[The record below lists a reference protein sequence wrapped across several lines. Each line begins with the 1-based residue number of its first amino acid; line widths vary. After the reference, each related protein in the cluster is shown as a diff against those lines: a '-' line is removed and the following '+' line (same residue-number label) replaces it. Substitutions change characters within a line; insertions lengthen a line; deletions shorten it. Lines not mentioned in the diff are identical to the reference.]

1 MRVFAVALVRLA
13 HAGGLFRRG
22 GVALG
27 LMLVAVSGLY
37 GQARIPDPHVPP
49 RVAQAQQF
57 LAARGLRPGAA
68 SSSISRSASG
78 SVSGSAAALIRSRR
92 AAAIRPRPMWTAGEN
107 VWQPLGPDSVLTPYY
122 GAVTGRIAS
131 VAFDPSDVSGDKV
144 YIGTTGGGVWA
155 SANAATGDP
164 SKILFTPLTDAVS
177 QMSNS
182 FAPSISIGA
191 VTVQPGATGVILAG
205 TGDPNDALDSYYGTG
220 ILRSTDNGASWSLI
234 DQSADLETRTGN
246 RDFTFD
252 GLGFA
257 GFAWSGNPAT
267 PWTVVAAVSE
277 AYEGLMVGAQK
288 PGDSSAGLYY
298 SNDAGATW
306 HLSRIEDL
314 NGQDVQGPLDAIA
327 GTEGNSA
334 TAVVWNPVRKLFM
347 AAVRYHGY
355 YQSPDGVTWTRLAQ
369 QPGAG
374 LSTQMCPTNTA
385 QSGSPACPIFRGALA
400 VNPQTGDTFAWA
412 VDLNNQDQ
420 GLWQDVCSMNGAT
433 CANGALTFG
442 KQWNTTPLE
451 TNTTQGEITIENG
464 DYNLTLAAV
473 PSQQDTLLLAG
484 ANDLWKC
491 SLAVGCQ
498 WRNTTNALSCL
509 SAGVGPYQHA
519 LAWNQSNPLN
529 LLVGNDSGLWRSMD
543 DVAETGPACAST
555 DASHFD
561 NLNGG
566 LGSLAEV
573 ESMPA
578 AGASPYTTM
587 LGLGVNGTA
596 GVKGAPGPTAQWP
609 QILSGEGGPV
619 AIDPSNAN
627 NWYVNNGAGVSIH
640 ECSNSGLCEQD
651 DFGLNPNVTDADVGN
666 DGLTMTSPAPF
677 LVDPADPT
685 QLLIGTCRVWR
696 GPASGAGWSSANAIS
711 PMLDGNDSAA
721 YCSGNALIRSMA
733 ALPLAGGGEVVYI
746 GTYGP
751 LDGGA
756 AMAGQVFS
764 ATMSVDGTGNRTWS
778 PWTNLA
784 LSPVSNEATIFNP
797 YYFDISS
804 IVIDPSDATGKTVY
818 VTIEGFPSEAQNTD
832 SVYRSTN
839 GGASWYG
846 ITSNLFETPANAV
859 AVDPGDSSGQTVY
872 IATDF
877 GVYATRKISSCATA
891 GTACWQPLGA
901 GLPESPVV
909 GLTATPAG
917 GSPSVLVAATYGRG
931 LWQIPLLT
939 TSTQQLTTAT
949 LSPGLLS
956 FTAQA
961 GSASSP
967 QPLTVTNTGGLGLSI
982 TSVAVTGNFTE
993 TDNCAEQEIVAS
1005 ASCTINVIY
1014 TPSAVGGDSGKV
1026 TVYGSMTGGSRSA
1039 SLSGTGIAAGSVTL
1053 TPGVLSFGN
1062 IEVGQQSAAQQATA
1076 QNANPTAVPV
1086 TALSVTPPFT
1096 LVTNGCGT
1104 SLGATSD
1111 CSVSVA
1117 FAPTSA
1123 GPALGT
1129 LTLAD
1134 GTDTLAVQLTG
1145 TGTTPPTDALAPT
1158 SLSFSGTII
1167 GQPSAAQTVTLTNNG
1182 QNQLSGV
1189 AVSVTAPFEQTTTCT
1204 AVLAAQASC
1213 TINVVFLPTAQGAA
1227 TGTLTVTDAL
1237 RVQTVSLSGTG
1248 LTPPVISLAPTT
1260 LSFGAQAAGVAGA
1273 AQPVTVTNSGGA
1285 TMGNVGFQI
1294 TGAGTTA
1301 AAFSVASTTCGASL
1315 AAAASCTAQVV
1326 FTPNVIGGEAAS
1338 LAVSS
1343 STLGVSPATV
1353 ALSGTGTGVGLAA
1366 GPAQLSYS
1374 SEPVGQS
1381 SPAQTVTVT
1390 NVSPNAASGLAVA
1403 VSGPFSLSANNC
1415 PASLAGGA
1423 SCTAGVVFTP
1433 IAGGQS
1439 AGQLTVNSTW
1449 ALAPASVALSG
1460 IGGLVGAVQFKP
1472 GSILF
1477 ATTGAGQA
1485 SSPTTV
1491 TIANAST
1498 TQTLPNFALAV
1509 SQGFTLVNNT
1519 CGATLA
1525 ANANCTVGVEFTP
1538 ASAGAA
1544 AGTLTA
1550 TSDALATPA
1559 VLQLAGTGFD
1569 FSFCTTGSAGPCP
1582 PPAPI
1587 TVASGQ
1593 TAGFTLSVVSLG
1605 GAVGPFTF
1613 TFQCGTLPQYA
1624 TCSYSPTSLNVTGSA
1639 TGTETVDITTSQ
1651 TTAMLAAPHSGSNP
1665 NSGGG
1670 RPWLLAG
1677 GLLLLLPLSRL
1688 GVIRLKIVRYKIVLF
1703 RMHRTLLAIAWLI
1716 VAIGALTSC
1725 SGSGGGGGGAP
1736 PKGGGGGDSTSTT
1749 PPGTYTI
1756 PVQVTS
1762 NGVQHSITLTLTV
1775 D

>member
-1 MRVFAVALVRLA
+1 MPAQTAVKPLPQPPVQPFAQSPAQTSPKA
-13 HAGGLFRRG
+13 SPQPSPA
-22 GVALG
+22 
-27 LMLVAVSGLY
+27 S
-37 GQARIPDPHVPP
+37 RIPDPHVPP
-49 RVAQAQQF
+49 RVAQAQRF
-57 LAARGLRPGAA
+57 LAARGLRPGAG
-68 SSSISRSASG
+68 SSSISSAGSG
-78 SVSGSAAALIRSRR
+78 ATAGLIRSRR
-92 AAAIRPRPMWTAGEN
+92 AALRARPMFTAGES
-107 VWQPLGPDSVLTPYY
+107 VWQPLGPDNVLTPYY

-131 VAFDPSDVSGDKV
+131 IAFDPSDATGNTV
-144 YIGTTGGGVWA
+144 YIGSTGGGVWA
-155 SANAATGDP
+155 SENAATSDP
-164 SKILFTPLTDAVS
+164 SNILFTPLTDAVS
-177 QMSNS
+177 QLNGA
-182 FAPSISIGA
+182 FDPSISIGA
-191 VTVQPGATGVILAG
+191 VSVQPGGTGVVLAG
-205 TGDPNDALDSYYGTG
+205 TGDPNDALDSYYGAG

-234 DQSADLETRTGN
+234 YQSADLQTGAGN
-246 RDFTFD
+246 RDFAFT

-257 GFAWSGNPAT
+257 GFAWSGLPAT

-277 AYEGLMVGAQK
+277 AYEGLIVGAQQ

-327 GTEGNSA
+327 GAEGNPA
-334 TAVVWNPVRKLFM
+334 TAVVWNPVRNLFI

-355 YQSPDGVTWTRLAQ
+355 YSSPDGVTWTRLAN

-374 LSTQMCPTNTA
+374 LTAQMCPTNTGQA
-385 QSGSPACPIFRGALA
+385 GSPACPIFRGALA
-400 VNPQTGDTFAWA
+400 VNPQTGDTFAWT

-420 GLWQDVCSMNGAT
+420 GLWQDVCAISGSSCTNGAI
-433 CANGALTFG
+433 TFG
-442 KQWNTTPLE
+442 TQWSTTPLE
-451 TNTTQGEITIENG
+451 TSTPQGPVTIENG
-464 DYNLTLAAV
+464 DYNLALAAV
-473 PSQQDTLLLAG
+473 PSAQDTLLMAG

-491 SLAVGCQ
+491 SLAADCA

-519 LAWNQSNPLN
+519 LAWNLSNPLN
-529 LLVGNDSGLWRSMD
+529 LLLGNDSGLWRSMD
-543 DVAETGPACAST
+543 DVGETGSACAST
-555 DASHFD
+555 DASHFQ

-596 GVKGAPGPTAQWP
+596 GVKGATDPTPGPTAQWP

-619 AIDPSNAN
+619 AIDPSNPN

-640 ECSNSGLCEQD
+640 ECSESGPCTQA

-696 GPASGAGWSSANAIS
+696 GPASGTDWTAANAIS
-711 PMLDGNDSAA
+711 PMLDGNETAS
-721 YCSGNALIRSMA
+721 YCDGNALIRSMA
-733 ALPLAGGGEVVYI
+733 ALPLAGGGEIVYV
-746 GTYGP
+746 GMYGP

-756 AMAGQVFS
+756 AMSGQVFS
-764 ATMSVDGTGNRTWS
+764 ATMSATGTWS
-778 PWTNLA
+778 AWTNLA
-784 LSPVSNEATIFNP
+784 LNPVSNEATVFNP

-804 IVIDPSDATGKTVY
+804 IVIDPSDPTGNTLY
-818 VTIEGFPSEAQNTD
+818 ATIEGFPSITQNTD
-832 SVYRSTN
+832 TVYRSTN
-839 GGASWYG
+839 GGASWQG
-846 ITSNLFETPANAV
+846 ITSNLYETPANAV
-859 AVDPGDSSGQTVY
+859 AIDPGDSSGHTVY
-872 IATDF
+872 VATDF
-877 GVYATRKISSCATA
+877 GVYATQNVGSCATA

-909 GLTATPAG
+909 GLGATPSG

-939 TSTQQLTTAT
+939 SGTQLTTAT
-949 LSPGLLS
+949 LAPTSLS

-967 QPLTVTNTGGLGLSI
+967 QPLTVMNTGGLGLSI
-982 TSVAVTGNFTE
+982 TSVAVTGAFTE
-993 TDNCAEQEIVAS
+993 TDNCAGQEIVAGS
-1005 ASCTINVIY
+1005 TCAINVIY
-1014 TPSAVGGDSGKV
+1014 TPASVGSDTGQV
-1026 TVYGSMTGGSRSA
+1026 TVYGSMAGGSLSA
-1039 SLSGTGIAAGSVTL
+1039 ALSGTAIPAGSVTL

-1062 IEVGQQSAAQQATA
+1062 VEVGTQSAAQQATA
-1076 QNANPTAVPV
+1076 QNANTTPVPV
-1086 TALSVTPPFT
+1086 TALAATPPFT

-1104 SLGATSD
+1104 SLAASSD

-1117 FAPTSA
+1117 FTPISA
-1123 GPALGT
+1123 GPATGT
-1129 LTLAD
+1129 LTLTD
-1134 GTDTLAVQLTG
+1134 GAGTLAVQLTG
-1145 TGTTPPTDALAPT
+1145 TGTTPPTDALAPS

-1167 GQPSAAQTVTLTNNG
+1167 GQPSAAQTVTLTNSG
-1182 QNQLSGV
+1182 QNPLTGV
-1189 AVSVTAPFEQTTTCT
+1189 AISVTAPFEQTTTCT

-1213 TINVVFLPTAQGAA
+1213 TVNVVFLPTAQGAA

-1237 RVQTVSLSGTG
+1237 HAQTVSLSGTG
-1248 LTPPVISLAPTT
+1248 LTAPVISLAPTT
-1260 LSFGAQAAGVAGA
+1260 LGFSSQPAGVAGA
-1273 AQPVTVTNSGGA
+1273 AQTVTVTNSGGA

-1294 TGAGTTA
+1294 TGAGTTG
-1301 AAFSVASTTCGASL
+1301 AAFSLASTTCGASL
-1315 AAAASCTAQVV
+1315 AAGASCTAQLV

-1366 GPAQLSYS
+1366 GPAQLSYA
-1374 SEPVGQS
+1374 SEPVGQP
-1381 SPAQTVTVT
+1381 SPAQSVTVT
-1390 NVSPNAASGLAVA
+1390 NVSPNAAAGLSVA
-1403 VSGPFSLSANNC
+1403 VTGPFSLTANNC

-1439 AGQLTVNSTW
+1439 TGQVTVNSTW

-1460 IGGLVGAVQFKP
+1460 IGGLVNAVQFKP
-1472 GSILF
+1472 GSVLF
-1477 ATTGAGQA
+1477 STTGAGQT

-1491 TIANAST
+1491 TISNAST
-1498 TQTLPNFALAV
+1498 TQALTNLALAA

-1519 CGATLA
+1519 CGSSLA

-1544 AGTLTA
+1544 TGTLTV
-1550 TSDALATPA
+1550 TSGVLAAPA
-1559 VLQLAGTGFD
+1559 VMQLAGTGFD
-1569 FSFCTTGSAGPCP
+1569 FSFCTTGAASSC
-1582 PPAPI
+1582 PAPAPV
-1587 TVASGQ
+1587 TVASGL
-1593 TAGFTLSVVSLG
+1593 TADFTLSVVPLG

-1613 TFQCGTLPQYA
+1613 AFQCGTLPEYA
-1624 TCSYSPTSLNVTGSA
+1624 TCSYSPTSLNVSGGA
-1639 TGTETVDITTSQ
+1639 TGTQTIDITTSQ
-1651 TTAMLAAPHSGSNP
+1651 TTAMLAAPHSGRFSWHNSQP
-1665 NSGGG
+1665 NSRSGSG

-1688 GVIRLKIVRYKIVLF
+1688 RIVRLMLL
-1703 RMHRTLLAIAWLI
+1703 RRTLLAAAWLA
-1716 VAIGALTSC
+1716 VAVGAFTSC
-1725 SGSGGGGGGAP
+1725 SGSGGGGGTGP
-1736 PKGGGGGDSTSTT
+1736 PKGGGGGSSTSTT

-1756 PVQVTS
+1756 PVTVQETSTGVT
-1762 NGVQHSITLTLTV
+1762 HSITLTLTV